1 MARSTRKK
9 PAKPNRKVKAAS
21 IMALCMT
28 AGFFLGF
35 GLGALMDRL
44 LPVML
49 LGVITGAAVG
59 YYFDKKN
66 GVSYTQRK
74 SRSAG

>member
-9 PAKPNRKVKAAS
+9 PIKQNRKVKAGS
-21 IMALCMT
+21 VMALCMT

-44 LPVML
+44 LLVML
-49 LGVITGAAVG
+49 FGLVAGAAAG

-74 SRSAG
+74 SRSDG